1 MASQLEIL
9 SNAIR
14 SRLTSLVETLVY
26 PLENPLVSPESLT
39 DTDLQPFKIRRLDF
53 DIENTPDPDS
63 DILFDPL
70 PQSKFNRHRI
80 NDKRARA
87 ENPLYLSVY
96 PKVPEERKRE
106 WAPRNFASFV
116 YSHLR
121 EWVTYFP
128 RRGVTD
134 LERYIGW
141 DPIWFVISLLVSHIA
156 GISFADNYNS
166 IPNPYILNGSCH
178 DMRRDSAKQWYIR
191 ARNEW
196 TTRKGDVPIFP
207 HLVLWVQQNCVGH
220 DGFLQYSEIASL
232 LTSMHARAFQRDI
245 PADDLHP
252 EDCDDTDGLQKFE
265 HNPER
270 LQKYPFAFKEE
281 CCFPILMVSFLG
293 TDARLLFAY
302 MDADTLVIRQ
312 SKLYSFEQPETAPW
326 NLFARW
332 LVGTPVE
339 GGV

>member
-14 SRLTSLVETLVY
+14 SRLKSLVETLVY
-26 PLENPLVSPESLT
+26 PLENPMVSPESLT

-53 DIENTPDPDS
+53 DIEETPDPDS

-70 PQSKFNRHRI
+70 PQSKLDRHRI
-80 NDKRARA
+80 NDKKARA
-87 ENPLYLSVY
+87 GNPLYLSVY

-106 WAPRNFASFV
+106 WHSQFLHTEQELPRHAPGF
-116 YSHLR
+116 
-121 EWVTYFP
+121 
-128 RRGVTD
+128 
-134 LERYIGW
+134 
-141 DPIWFVISLLVSHIA
+141 
-156 GISFADNYNS
+156 
-166 IPNPYILNGSCH
+166 
-178 DMRRDSAKQWYIR
+178 
-191 ARNEW
+191 
-196 TTRKGDVPIFP
+196 RKTM
-207 HLVLWVQQNCVGH
+207 QNCVGH
-220 DGFLQYSEIASL
+220 DGSLQYCEIASL

-245 PADDLHP
+245 PEDDLHP

-270 LQKYPFAFKEE
+270 LQKYAFAFKEE

-326 NLFARW
+326 DLFARW